1 MILNRIGTDLTL
13 QWPVTIDGEAQ
24 DLSQLD
30 LTVYVIHN
38 RFKKEMT
45 FTTENNTITFTFYG
59 IDQHVLGTYDLQLVM
74 NEGEHG
80 QVICDAKEAF
90 KLYE

>member
-1 MILNRIGTDLTL
+1 MTIE
-13 QWPVTIDGEAQ
+13 WPITIDGVEE

-38 RFKKEMT
+38 RFKKEME
-45 FTTENNTITFTFYG
+45 FTTENNTITFTFAG
-59 IDQHVLGTYDLQLVM
+59 VDQTVLGTYDLMLVM
-74 NEGEHG
+74 NEGESG